1 MNHLVLI
8 GGTVILVASEL
19 RLLENFLLKYFP
31 LISTNSSLLTLG
43 LTQVPT
49 ISQPFGLTG

>member
-8 GGTVILVASEL
+8 GGTVLLVASEL

-31 LISTNSSLLTLG
+31 LISTNSSLITLG
-43 LTQVPT
+43 LTQVSA
-49 ISQPFGLTG
+49 ILQGFGLTG